1 VAGRVRDKVVLIT
14 GAARGQGAAEA
25 ELFCRE
31 GARVVLTDVLD
42 ADGERRA
49 AALRDAGH
57 GAMYMHL
64 DVSSRADWET
74 AIAEVEAAFG
84 ALDVLV
90 NNAGVVSLGGV
101 AETTDDEWGRTVAIN
116 QTGVFFGM
124 RAASRSMRAAGGS
137 IVNVASTYGVNAVP
151 GYFAYQASKGAVVQM
166 TRAAAIDLAPHG
178 IRVNCVLPG
187 LILTDM
193 TTSEPPEAVAKDIE
207 RTPLGRGGESEEV
220 APAVLFLASE
230 EASFVTGAVLPVD
243 GGYVA
248 Q

>member
-1 VAGRVRDKVVLIT
+1 VRDKVALIT

-25 ELFCRE
+25 QLLCRE

-42 ADGERRA
+42 EDGERHAEDLRNSGHH
-49 AALRDAGH
+49 ALYRR
-57 GAMYMHL
+57 L
-64 DVSSRADWET
+64 DVSSRADWEA
-74 AIAEVEAAFG
+74 AIADAEAEYG

-90 NNAGVVSLGGV
+90 NNAGVVSFGGV
-101 AETTDDEWGRTVAIN
+101 ADTTDDEWTRTLAIN

-124 RAASRSMRAAGGS
+124 RAASRSMAPAGGS
-137 IVNVASTYGVNAVP
+137 IVNVSSTYGVTGVP

-166 TRAAAIDLAPHG
+166 TRAAAIDLAPQG
-178 IRVNCVLPG
+178 IRVNCVVPG

-193 TTSEPPEAVAKDIE
+193 TKSESQEAVAKDIE
-207 RTPLGRGGESEEV
+207 RTPLGRGGEPHEV
-220 APAVLFLASE
+220 ATAVLFLASE

-243 GGYVA
+243 GGYLA

>member
-1 VAGRVRDKVVLIT
+1 MRDKVALIT

-31 GARVVLTDVLD
+31 GARVMLTDVLD
-42 ADGERRA
+42 DDGERRA
-49 AALRDAGH
+49 AALRDDGH
-57 GAMYMHL
+57 QAVYRRL
-64 DVSSRADWET
+64 DVSSAADWEA
-74 AIAEVEAAFG
+74 AIAAAEAEFG
-84 ALDVLV
+84 ALAVLV
-90 NNAGVVSLGGV
+90 NNAGVVSFGGV
-101 AETTDDEWGRTVAIN
+101 ADTSDDEWSRTVAIN
-116 QTGVFFGM
+116 QTGVFYGM
-124 RAASRSMRAAGGS
+124 RAASRSMSSGGGS
-137 IVNVASTYGVNAVP
+137 IVNVSSTYGVKAVP

-166 TRAAAIDLAPHG
+166 TRAAAIDLAPRG

-193 TTSEPPEAVAKDIE
+193 TKSEPEEAVAKDIE
-207 RTPLGRGGESEEV
+207 RTPLDRAGQREEV
-220 APAVLFLASE
+220 AVAVLFLASE